1 MPYRTP
7 YQHSNLTSSTAL
19 ESLTGSGWPKW
30 QAEGVI
36 ELWTLINEGRE
47 ETTGATDD
55 LEAILGRKGTTTA
68 AWVASVADG
77 FRA

>member
-1 MPYRTP
+1 M
-7 YQHSNLTSSTAL
+7 
-19 ESLTGSGWPKW
+19 
-30 QAEGVI
+30 I

-47 ETTGATDD
+47 ETTGATGD